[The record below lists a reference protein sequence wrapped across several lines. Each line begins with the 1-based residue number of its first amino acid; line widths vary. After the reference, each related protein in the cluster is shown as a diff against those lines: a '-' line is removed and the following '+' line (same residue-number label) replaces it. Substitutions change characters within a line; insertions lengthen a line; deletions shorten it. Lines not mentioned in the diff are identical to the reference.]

1 MRLLKLFF
9 SLLLIALPTA
19 PASAQSAKVFKA
31 LPQYLDLQGRHTLS
45 PSLFERD
52 AYQALLRKNPSQ
64 RSGLRFAIH
73 WKASGAKEVK
83 LRVEMR
89 GALGKEPTKAMVE
102 KTVTAGRTSRK
113 WTDAALTGD
122 DYKKFGELLAWRVT
136 VWDGATQLA
145 EQTSFLW

>member
-9 SLLLIALPTA
+9 ALLLIALPTA
-19 PASAQSAKVFKA
+19 PASAESAKVFKA

-52 AYQALLRKNPSQ
+52 AYQAILRKNPDK

-73 WKASGAKEVK
+73 WKAPGTKEVK
-83 LRVEMR
+83 MRVEMR
-89 GALGKEPTKAMVE
+89 GAIGKEPTKAMVE
-102 KTVTAGRTSRK
+102 RAVTSRSPSSK
-113 WTDAALTGD
+113 WSDVALTGE

-136 VWDGATQLA
+136 LWDGANQLA
-145 EQTSFLW
+145 EQKSFLW

>member
-1 MRLLKLFF
+1 M
-9 SLLLIALPTA
+9 TA
-19 PASAQSAKVFKA
+19 PAWAESAKVFKA
-31 LPQYLDLQGRHTLS
+31 LPHYLDLQGRHALS

-64 RSGLRFAIH
+64 RSGLRFDIH
-73 WKASGAKEVK
+73 WKASGTKEVK

-102 KTVTAGRTSRK
+102 KTAAGRTSSK
-113 WTDAALTGD
+113 WSEVALTGD

-145 EQTSFLW
+145 EQKSFLW